1 MKLEAADPVESGRI
15 DAELLQVAAAR
26 LAAGLDGPR
35 RGCRA
40 AECVEEIA
48 DDEKQSTVHVTS
60 VARHRA
66 RPFFLRC
73 NTQMVARHRF
83 TKDCMAVMR
92 CAQRGSSGFS
102 ARHTELTNQFGSTT
116 FIVNQNGDR
125 MMSAFTVR
133 LPDETVAKLD
143 QLAEKV
149 DRSRS
154 YVAAQAI
161 EDYVARE
168 EWQLAEIEAGLD
180 EADRGEFASEKDL
193 AGVIAKYVKPAS
205 ER

>member
-1 MKLEAADPVESGRI
+1 
-15 DAELLQVAAAR
+15 
-26 LAAGLDGPR
+26 
-35 RGCRA
+35 
-40 AECVEEIA
+40 
-48 DDEKQSTVHVTS
+48 
-60 VARHRA
+60 
-66 RPFFLRC
+66 
-73 NTQMVARHRF
+73 
-83 TKDCMAVMR
+83 
-92 CAQRGSSGFS
+92 
-102 ARHTELTNQFGSTT
+102 
-116 FIVNQNGDR
+116 

-133 LPDETVAKLD
+133 LPDEIVAKLD

-193 AGVIAKYVKPAS
+193 AGVIAKYVKPAHG
-205 ER
+205 R